1 MFSVVWLD
9 FLWHPC
15 VYIRSKVLR
24 DIIRLHTVGV
34 FCFSV
39 TANESCGQSLA
50 HTLPSLNPYDAVSSP
65 ISLLQC
71 FLSFFLPLLEVVLPR
86 KKNHTEHSWKTEQ
99 QNQSS
104 HCFSSFLPFI
114 LFHSCPT
121 CLSPVSLSLLHPA
134 YLSFP
139 SPVFCILTFFG
150 VPLLS
155 IFYSYI
161 ALSFQKCCSLDV
173 WLVLLSAVPFN
184 AIWCVW

>member
-1 MFSVVWLD
+1 MF
-9 FLWHPC
+9 F
-15 VYIRSKVLR
+15 VLQ
-24 DIIRLHTVGV
+24 LL
-34 FCFSV
+34 

-114 LFHSCPT
+114 LLFHSCPT

-173 WLVLLSAVPFN
+173 
-184 AIWCVW
+184 